1 MHSHRDFY
9 PPPPP
14 MHDPP
19 PPPPPRHH
27 NGEPMR
33 KRSRFSSS
41 EVKTF
46 IPGIPQTLPK
56 NLPREA
62 MDALL
67 LRARI
72 DEITFC
78 LNAGKLGLEDETVRR
93 SPSPPPRYDKQ
104 GKRTNTR
111 EQRTREKLSLERQN
125 LIGYAMKLNPT
136 FKVHRPLVLLYFVY
150 LIFFCSRPVT
160 SVHKLSRR
168 QQKSPFP

>member
-136 FKVHRPLVLLYFVY
+136 FKVHCPPFCYFNCLFNLFLFVAA
-150 LIFFCSRPVT
+150 
-160 SVHKLSRR
+160 
-168 QQKSPFP
+168 Q